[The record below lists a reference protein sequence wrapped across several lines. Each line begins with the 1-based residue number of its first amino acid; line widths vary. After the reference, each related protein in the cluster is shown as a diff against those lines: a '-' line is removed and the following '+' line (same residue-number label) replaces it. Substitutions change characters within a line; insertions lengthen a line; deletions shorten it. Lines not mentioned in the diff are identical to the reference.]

1 MAAVMLLLL
10 EEADPTVPV
19 GRRYRI
25 ILRGEC
31 GPLMAGVLDDVLVES
46 GHGWTCVMALVRD
59 DSELYGLLDRFQDF
73 ALRVVSLNELGADAP
88 CPPAAGWRPVHLG
101 RSGAAAAEW
110 LRGAAVGDPV
120 MLEPGCGPAGGPIE
134 GSRLDSR
141 ADAMARLAALVA
153 GGQPGTP
160 YGEQVAAALDHGVTL
175 NEIVGVLVALLPQ
188 VGAARVTAAA
198 AAALEALGVQPST
211 SVS

>member
-1 MAAVMLLLL
+1 MAADVLLLL
-10 EEADPTVPV
+10 EEADSTVPI

-31 GPLMAGVLDDVLVES
+31 GPLIATFLDDVLVES

-73 ALRVVSLNELGADAP
+73 ALRVVSLNEIGADVP
-88 CPPAAGWRPVHLG
+88 CSPAAGWRPVYLG
-101 RSGAAAAEW
+101 PRGAAAAEW
-110 LRGAAVGDPV
+110 LRGAAAGDPV
-120 MLEPGCGPAGGPIE
+120 MLEPGLGPAADPIE
-134 GSRLDSR
+134 PFRLDCR

-153 GGQPGTP
+153 GGQPGTT
-160 YGEQVAAALDHGVTL
+160 YAEQVAAALDHGVTL
-175 NEIVGVLVALLPQ
+175 NEIVGMLAALLPQ
-188 VGAARVTAAA
+188 VGAAPVTAAA